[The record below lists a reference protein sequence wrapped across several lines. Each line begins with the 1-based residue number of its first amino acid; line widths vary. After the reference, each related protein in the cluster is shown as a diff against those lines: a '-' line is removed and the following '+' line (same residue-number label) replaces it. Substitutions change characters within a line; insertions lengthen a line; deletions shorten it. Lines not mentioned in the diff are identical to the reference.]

1 MCRLAQLGYYRPRA
15 QDVPQARSTFS
26 RVAAL
31 RASTA
36 GMNKAMTGMCNLTPT
51 LALVS
56 AVLLGG
62 LALPDPGKAQPAGK
76 AQPGNLAGSWSGGG
90 VVSFASGSRERARC
104 RAHYSRRSSTTYA
117 MSATCATASG
127 RAAQTA
133 SLRSVGANSYQGS
146 FYNSEYNI
154 SGTIY
159 VVVRGNSQSVQL
171 SSSAGSASL
180 QLSR

>member
-1 MCRLAQLGYYRPRA
+1 MAMTKSSHLALLTA
-15 QDVPQARSTFS
+15 L
-26 RVAAL
+26 AAL
-31 RASTA
+31 VV
-36 GMNKAMTGMCNLTPT
+36 TPT
-51 LALVS
+51 TS
-56 AVLLGG
+56 G
-62 LALPDPGKAQPAGK
+62 PSMAQPA
-76 AQPGNLAGSWSGGG
+76 NLEGSWSGGG

>member
-1 MCRLAQLGYYRPRA
+1 
-15 QDVPQARSTFS
+15 
-26 RVAAL
+26 
-31 RASTA
+31 
-36 GMNKAMTGMCNLTPT
+36 MTETRYLTPA

-56 AVLLGG
+56 AVLLGV
-62 LALPDPGKAQPAGK
+62 LALPDPGTAQPASKAQPAS
-76 AQPGNLAGSWSGGG
+76 LAGSWSGGG

-104 RAHYSRRSSTTYA
+104 RAHYSQRSSTTYA
-117 MSATCATASG
+117 LSATCATASG
-127 RAAQTA
+127 RATQTA
-133 SLRSVGANSYQGS
+133 SLRSVGGNRYQGS

>member
-1 MCRLAQLGYYRPRA
+1 MCRLAQLGYYPSVRTRRA
-15 QDVPQARSTFS
+15 ASAEHLFAIGGVARVHSWDEQT
-26 RVAAL
+26 
-31 RASTA
+31 
-36 GMNKAMTGMCNLTPT
+36 MTGMCNLTPT